1 MKKTKKH
8 KIKQDIKLWQDLDA
22 IRNSTNDFKNNDNY
36 KTVRAKLA
44 ELNYPIVLKLA
55 DLMHH
60 KYPETDKDDLQGF
73 GALGLLDAI
82 DKFDPYKNIQFETFA
97 TYRIFGSMY
106 DEMRKLDWVP
116 RLTRQ
121 RYSKMEKIREKFTI
135 INGRSPTREELIQMA
150 PGDSELEKEKIVDD
164 SVVKFSYSINKS
176 SNSDDEEDFSSIHCD
191 KKNNFF
197 EELDRIDLFKNY
209 IVSNLEDVESKFIYL
224 VYYEGRSL
232 KEAAK
237 ILGIKE
243 SRSSSMHDSVLKKLE
258 PIFKEDKNIL
268 MR

>member
-1 MKKTKKH
+1 MKKNKKH
-8 KIKQDIKLWQDLDA
+8 KIKQDIELWKNLDI
-22 IRNSTNDFKNNDNY
+22 IRNNDADFKNNADY
-36 KTVRAKLA
+36 KKIRSKLA
-44 ELNYPIVLKLA
+44 ELNYPIVLKLS

-73 GALGLLDAI
+73 GSLGLLDAI

-121 RYSKMEKIREKFTI
+121 RYSKMEKIREKFTV
-135 INGRSPTREELIQMA
+135 INGRNPTREELIDMA
-150 PGDSELEKEKIVDD
+150 PGESLIEKEKLVDD
-164 SVVKFSYSINKS
+164 SIVKFSYSINKS

-191 KKNNFF
+191 KRSNFF

-209 IVSNLEDVESKFIYL
+209 IVSNLESEESKFIYL

-258 PIFKEDKNIL
+258 NIFKEDKNIL

>member
-8 KIKQDIKLWQDLDA
+8 KIKQDPELWKKLDE
-22 IRNSTNDFKNNDNY
+22 IRNSDTNFKSNLAY
-36 KTVRAKLA
+36 KRIRSQLA
-44 ELNYPIVLKLA
+44 ELNHPIVLKLA

-73 GALGLLDAI
+73 GALGLIDAI

-121 RYSKMEKIREKFTI
+121 RYSKIEKIRERFATSY
-135 INGRSPTREELIQMA
+135 GRAPTKEELIALA
-150 PGDSELEKEKIVDD
+150 PGESYAEKEKMVSD
-164 SVVKFSYSINKS
+164 STVKFSYSINKA
-176 SNSDDEEDFSSIHCD
+176 SNNDDDEDFSAIHSD
-191 KKNNFF
+191 TRDNFF
-197 EELDRIDLFKNY
+197 DDLERIDLFCNH
-209 IVSNLEDVESKFIYL
+209 ISSFLEEEESKFVYL

-237 ILGIKE
+237 ILGIKD
-243 SRSSSMHDSVLKKLE
+243 SKSSSMHDSILKKLE
-258 PIFKEDKNIL
+258 TAFKEDRSIL
-268 MR
+268 VR